1 MRLFGLRGC
10 FELRSVVGVS
20 AVMMVGMRF
29 AALLLRLI
37 H

>member
-10 FELRSVVGVS
+10 FALSSVVGVS

-29 AALLLRLI
+29 AALILRLV

>member
-1 MRLFGLRGC
+1 MRLFGLRVC
-10 FELRSVVGVS
+10 FGLRSVVGVS
-20 AVMMVGMRF
+20 AVMMVDMGF